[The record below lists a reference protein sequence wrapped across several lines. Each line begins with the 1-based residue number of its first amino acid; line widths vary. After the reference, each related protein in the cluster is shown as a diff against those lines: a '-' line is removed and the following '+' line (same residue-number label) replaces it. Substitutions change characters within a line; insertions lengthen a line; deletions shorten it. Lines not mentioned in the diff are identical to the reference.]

1 MIFPRKIFYG
11 WLVVFCSIL
20 LMSLS
25 VGMFT
30 NTNSLFVKPVCQSL
44 DFSRG
49 GFTLYRTIVLLT
61 GALTLTFY
69 GRLAKKIG
77 VKKILA
83 AGALMVS
90 LVSIGYSFST
100 KLWQFYILAFV
111 HGLFLNGINFMTVG
125 VLVSSWFNGKKGLA
139 TGLAYSG
146 SGLGGVIMIPIVG
159 RIIEQQGWQWAYRFM
174 GILGIA
180 LMLPVII
187 IFIKN
192 NPEAMGLSPFAQDES
207 EQKMNVTLDNLSFR
221 EALHSPKLWL
231 LVTGLFFINSF
242 STSLNTH
249 SAPYFSDLG
258 YSAVYISYI
267 MAFYMFFLT
276 AGKITLGSV
285 YDRFG
290 AMAGN
295 VFISVF
301 SLGFPVFAFFGHIP
315 AMPWLYAMFVGT
327 ASCGVSVPVS
337 TLVLRYFGKKDFHLI
352 FSFCMM
358 ISNIAPSISTP
369 VMGAVYDYTGSYRPG
384 YVGYFF
390 CSVIIAFCLIG
401 VEIVA
406 RNYNRLTGS
415 TSTSR

>member
-1 MIFPRKIFYG
+1 
-11 WLVVFCSIL
+11 
-20 LMSLS
+20 MSMS

-30 NTNSLFVKPVCQSL
+30 NTNSLFVKPVCESL
-44 DFSRG
+44 AFTRAS
-49 GFTLYRTIVLLT
+49 FTLYRTIVLLT

-125 VLVSSWFNGKKGLA
+125 VLISSWFHGKKGLA

-146 SGLGGVIMIPIVG
+146 SGMGGVIMIPVIS
-159 RIIEQQGWQWAYRFM
+159 RMIEHLGWQWAYRFM
-174 GILGIA
+174 GVLGIA
-180 LMLPVII
+180 LMLPVIVF
-187 IFIKN
+187 FIKN
-192 NPEAMGLSPFAQDES
+192 NPETMGLSPLAQDKS
-207 EQKMNVTLDNLSFR
+207 EQKLNITLDSLSFR
-221 EALHSPKLWL
+221 EALRSSRLWL

-249 SAPYFSDLG
+249 SAPYLSDLG
-258 YSAVYISYI
+258 YSAVYVSSV
-267 MAFYMFFLT
+267 MSFYMFFLSL
-276 AGKITLGSV
+276 GKIILGSV

-290 AMAGN
+290 AMTGN

-301 SLGFPVFAFFGHIP
+301 SLGFPVFAYFAHIP
-315 AMPWLYAMFVGT
+315 AMLWLYALFVGT

-369 VMGAVYDYTGSYRPG
+369 LMGAVYDYTGSYRPA
-384 YVGYFF
+384 YIGYFIG
-390 CSVIIAFCLIG
+390 SVIIASCLVG

-406 RNYNRLTGS
+406 RNYSKLTGS
-415 TSTSR
+415 TSASR